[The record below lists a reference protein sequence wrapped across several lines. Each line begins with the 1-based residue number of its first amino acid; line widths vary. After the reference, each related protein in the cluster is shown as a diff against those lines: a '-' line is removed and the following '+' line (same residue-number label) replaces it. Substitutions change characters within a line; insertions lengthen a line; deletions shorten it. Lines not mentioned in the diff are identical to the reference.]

1 MVLIKVNPNHKKTSS
16 YYKRDLPINPFK
28 TKSNFNPSNNDAAIE
43 IYLNS
48 LEEELLKIEVP
59 KDKSNNLIKG
69 EQDALCILKMIKRL

>member
-1 MVLIKVNPNHKKTSS
+1 MVLIKVNPNHKKTSF

-28 TKSNFNPSNNDAAIE
+28 TKSNSNPSNNDAAIE